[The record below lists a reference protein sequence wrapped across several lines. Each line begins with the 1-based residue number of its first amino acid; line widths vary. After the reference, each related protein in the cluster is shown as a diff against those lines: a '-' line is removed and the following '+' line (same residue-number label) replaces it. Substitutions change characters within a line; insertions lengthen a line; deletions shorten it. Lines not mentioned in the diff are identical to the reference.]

1 MAITSEHLV
10 GAAGG
15 IGAAAVGFYLYQ
27 KNQDKIN
34 EFLRTHGL
42 DIPVSD
48 RQPLES
54 MNIEDLATLK
64 ERIEDLIAER
74 ELAAREAAA
83 EDSAN
88 VSSTEEPTDTPAS
101 GGTKKKRKTS

>member
-10 GAAGG
+10 GAAVGVG
-15 IGAAAVGFYLYQ
+15 VAAVGFYLYQ

-34 EFLRTHGL
+34 EFLRSHGL

-48 RQPLES
+48 KQPIES

-64 ERIEDLIAER
+64 ECIEDLIAER
-74 ELAAREAAA
+74 ELAAKQAATEATSAPA
-83 EDSAN
+83 E
-88 VSSTEEPTDTPAS
+88 PAQA
-101 GGTKKKRKTS
+101 

>member
-10 GAAGG
+10 GAAVGVG
-15 IGAAAVGFYLYQ
+15 VAAVGFYLYQ

-34 EFLRTHGL
+34 EFLRSHRL

-48 RQPLES
+48 KQPIES

-74 ELAAREAAA
+74 ELAAKQAATEATSAPA
-83 EDSAN
+83 E
-88 VSSTEEPTDTPAS
+88 PAQA
-101 GGTKKKRKTS
+101 

>member
-10 GAAGG
+10 GAAVGVG
-15 IGAAAVGFYLYQ
+15 VAAVGFYLYQ
-27 KNQDKIN
+27 KNQDRIN
-34 EFLRTHGL
+34 EFLRSHGL

-48 RQPLES
+48 KQPIES

-74 ELAAREAAA
+74 ELAAKQAATEATSAPA
-83 EDSAN
+83 E
-88 VSSTEEPTDTPAS
+88 PAQA
-101 GGTKKKRKTS
+101 

>member
-1 MAITSEHLV
+1 MAITSDHLV
-10 GAAGG
+10 GAAVGVG
-15 IGAAAVGFYLYQ
+15 VAAVGFYLYQ

-34 EFLRTHGL
+34 EFLRSHGL

-48 RQPLES
+48 KQPIES

-74 ELAAREAAA
+74 ELAAKQAAA
-83 EDSAN
+83 EA
-88 VSSTEEPTDTPAS
+88 TAAPAEPAQA
-101 GGTKKKRKTS
+101 

>member
-10 GAAGG
+10 GAAVG

-54 MNIEDLATLK
+54 MNIEDL
-64 ERIEDLIAER
+64 IAER
-74 ELAAREAAA
+74 ELAAKEAAA
-83 EDSAN
+83 APAA
-88 VSSTEEPTDTPAS
+88 EPAPAQA
-101 GGTKKKRKTS
+101 

>member
-10 GAAGG
+10 GAAVGVG
-15 IGAAAVGFYLYQ
+15 VAAIGFYLYQ
-27 KNQDKIN
+27 KNQEKIN
-34 EFLRTHGL
+34 EFLRSHGL

-48 RQPLES
+48 KQPIES

-74 ELAAREAAA
+74 ELAAKQAATEATSAPA
-83 EDSAN
+83 E
-88 VSSTEEPTDTPAS
+88 PAQA
-101 GGTKKKRKTS
+101 